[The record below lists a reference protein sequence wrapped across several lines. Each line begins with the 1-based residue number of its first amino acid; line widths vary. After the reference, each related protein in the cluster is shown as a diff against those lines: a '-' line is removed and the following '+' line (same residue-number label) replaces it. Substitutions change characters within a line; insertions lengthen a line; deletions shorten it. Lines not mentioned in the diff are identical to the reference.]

1 MICEFRLLYFLVFL
15 VISYNLPRL
24 CRNSIWNSTGTTILN
39 SSSELKSPYTIFI
52 TNDNTA
58 YVTSYENNNILMWSL
73 VDTNQNYK
81 SIIRG
86 RLNNPTGLFV
96 TIDGNVYISNNKD
109 EEICKYSSNADNCDS
124 IIHGS
129 VKSCFGLFVD
139 INNNLYC
146 SRKDAHK
153 ILKISVQDTMNNWT
167 IIVGTGTRG
176 IEPNQLNEPCGIFVD
191 KNLILYVAD
200 SNNDRIQKFQPEN
213 TNGTTV
219 AGRNSAIGQSLSK
232 PYAIIIDADDYL
244 YVADYE
250 NHRIV
255 RIKSEYFE
263 CVIACSN
270 NFGVR
275 SDQFNNP
282 TSLAFDS
289 FGNIFVTDRNNN
301 RIQKFHLITNSCS
314 KYNYICSIFY
324 FLICSMRFY

>member
-1 MICEFRLLYFLVFL
+1 MIFLVFFVVFSYFL

-24 CRNSIWNSTGTTILN
+24 CQKSIWNSNGTAVLN
-39 SSSELKSPYTIFI
+39 NNELKSPYTIFI

-58 YVTSYENNNILMWSL
+58 YVTSHENNNILMWSL
-73 VDTNQNYK
+73 VDTNQNSK
-81 SIIRG
+81 SIMRD

-96 TIDGNVYISNNKD
+96 TIDGNVYISNNNNN
-109 EEICKYSSNADNCDS
+109 EICKYPPNADNCDS
-124 IIHGS
+124 IILGS
-129 VKSCFGLFVD
+129 VKSCFSLFVD
-139 INNNLYC
+139 IQNNLYC
-146 SRKDAHK
+146 SMKGEHK
-153 ILKISVQDTMNNWT
+153 VLKTLLQDTVSNWT
-167 IIVGTGTRG
+167 IIAGTDPGG
-176 IEPNQLNEPCGIFVD
+176 KESNQLSEPLGIFVD

-200 SNNDRIQKFQPEN
+200 SNNNRIQKFQPGN

-219 AGRNSAIGQSLSK
+219 AGENSAIGQSLRK

-270 NFGVR
+270 KSGDR
-275 SDQFNNP
+275 SDQLNNP
-282 TSLAFDS
+282 KSLAFDS
-289 FGNIFVTDRNNN
+289 FGNIFVADHNNN